1 MKKRGILLLVLCMAS
16 LWIAPCLGASL
27 YSFQDILR
35 SILHPASN
43 DLIFMLRIPRV
54 LLGALIGA
62 SLSVCGVVMQVLVR
76 NELADPFLLGI
87 SSGAGAFATLDL
99 LFGVFAFLG
108 VFRLPLSAFM
118 GAMSTILLVF
128 SISVSK
134 GTVQI
139 STLLLSGVA
148 VSMIMDGL
156 TRLIT
161 LLAPNAL
168 GLHNATFWLSGSLT
182 GARWDY
188 LRLPLVVLMG
198 CMLLLYLF
206 HRQLDLMSLGEAQAK
221 TLGVSVKKMQIVLIV
236 IASLLAGVSVA
247 LSGTIGF
254 VGLMCPH
261 FARMLVGS
269 KHQYVLPFSALIG
282 AILVIW
288 TDVLARCLFAPE
300 EVPIGV
306 LTAIIGGPIF
316 IGMLKHKKRR
326 SK

>member
-1 MKKRGILLLVLCMAS
+1 
-16 LWIAPCLGASL
+16 
-27 YSFQDILR
+27 
-35 SILHPASN
+35 
-43 DLIFMLRIPRV
+43 
-54 LLGALIGA
+54 
-62 SLSVCGVVMQVLVR
+62 
-76 NELADPFLLGI
+76 
-87 SSGAGAFATLDL
+87 
-99 LFGVFAFLG
+99 
-108 VFRLPLSAFM
+108 M
-118 GAMSTILLVF
+118 GAMFTILLVF

-188 LRLPLVVLMG
+188 LGLPLIVLMG

-221 TLGVSVKKMQIVLIV
+221 TLGVSVKNMQIVLIV